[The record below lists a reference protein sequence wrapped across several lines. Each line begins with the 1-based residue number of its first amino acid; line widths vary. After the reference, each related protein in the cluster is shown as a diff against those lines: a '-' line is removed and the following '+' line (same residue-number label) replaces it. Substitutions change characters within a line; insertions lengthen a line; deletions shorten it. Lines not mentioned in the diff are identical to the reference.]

1 MAKSRMVNKKRSRP
15 LVSNLYVLIMNPS
28 RANSQRTP
36 TPNLTP
42 SEPTSKRPA
51 SKRRCLCKADI
62 QEKENVKGDSNASD
76 EVDLRTSAQ
85 QESTMVPEASSWA
98 DSENESLDWE
108 PQWDSSEGYPK
119 GWCAKYGNSGD

>member
-1 MAKSRMVNKKRSRP
+1 MAMSRMVNKKWSRW
-15 LVSNLYVLIMNPS
+15 LVSNLYVLIVNPS

-42 SEPTSKRPA
+42 SEPTPKRPA
-51 SKRRCLCKADI
+51 SKRRCLY
-62 QEKENVKGDSNASD
+62 KENVKGDSNASD

-98 DSENESLDWE
+98 DLENESLDWE
-108 PQWDSSEGYPK
+108 PPWDSSEGYPR
-119 GWCAKYGNSGD
+119 G